1 MRRQRVELVVTGQV
15 VLRVVADGSVE
26 TAEAIGIGAGRVV
39 VAGTVADV
47 QHAAPA
53 SSIIRFPGSA
63 VVPGLHDFHL
73 HLVGM
78 ARQRREASLDG
89 LRGEELVAALAAA
102 AERLPPHAWLRGRG
116 WSEDALAGGTLWRL
130 NALLGHRP
138 ALLYSHDAH
147 SAWAS
152 PAALVRAGIG
162 AGSGDPA
169 GGRIERDGSGNP
181 TGVLRETAT
190 DLVEACAERLR
201 GAALDAALDEVL
213 AELAGWGV
221 TGATDAGDTAAENGT
236 GAHAALGDRASLLLG
251 ARSRLEG
258 RLRLAIGFPA
268 DAIGDAAALGLRTG
282 AVVDTE
288 ATTLRAGWAKAYADG
303 ALGSRTAALFE
314 PYSCEP
320 HDTGILRLQPDQ
332 LDRLIAQSR
341 ETGIGLAVH
350 AIGDRAAAAVLDA
363 EERANRLARVPGA
376 PPDRI
381 EHLQLLRPGDRR
393 RLARLGLTASMQ
405 PGHCAADRE
414 HVGRCWSDRAAL
426 AYPWRSLRG
435 AGARLAFGSDAPIET
450 ANPWAAIFAAAHRRW
465 PGDGTPDWQPHEAL
479 SPAEA
484 LGAYTIGPAT
494 AAERPDEGHLRPG
507 AVADLAV
514 LDADLATVLAGDERT
529 AAIRSVLTLVGGREM
544 HRS

>member
-1 MRRQRVELVVTGQV
+1 VAADGRVE
-15 VLRVVADGSVE
+15 A
-26 TAEAIGIGAGRVV
+26 AEAVGIGAGRVL
-39 VAGTVADV
+39 VAGTVAGV
-47 QHAAPA
+47 LEAAPA
-53 SSIIRFPGSA
+53 ARVLRFDGSA

-89 LRGEELVAALAAA
+89 LRGEELIAALAAA
-102 AERLPPHAWLRGRG
+102 AERLHPDAWLRGRG
-116 WSEDALAGGTLWRL
+116 WSEDALAGGTLQRL
-130 NALLGHRP
+130 NALLGRRP

-152 PAALVRAGIG
+152 PAALLRAGIG

-221 TGATDAGDTAAENGT
+221 TGATDAGDTAVENGT
-236 GAHAALGDRASLLLG
+236 GPYAALGDRASLLLG
-251 ARSRLEG
+251 ARSRLDG
-258 RLRLAIGFPA
+258 RLRLSIGFPA
-268 DAIGDAAALGLRTG
+268 DAIADAAAIGLRTG
-282 AVVDTE
+282 AAIGSDAE
-288 ATTLRAGWAKAYADG
+288 TLRAGWAKAYADG

-314 PYSCEP
+314 PYTCEP
-320 HDTGILRLQPDQ
+320 HDAGILRLEPGQ
-332 LDRLIAQSR
+332 LDRLIAAGR

-350 AIGDRAAAAVLDA
+350 AIGDRAVAAVLDA
-363 EERANRLARVPGA
+363 EHRAARLPRIAGA
-376 PPDRI
+376 PPDRV
-381 EHLQLLRPGDRR
+381 EHLQLLRPADRR

-405 PGHCAADRE
+405 PAHCAADRD
-414 HVGRCWSDRAAL
+414 HVERCWSDRAAL

-450 ANPWAAIFAAAHRRW
+450 ANPWTGIFAAAHRRW
-465 PGDGTPDWQPHEAL
+465 PGDGTPDWQAHEAL
-479 SPAEA
+479 SAAEA
-484 LGAYTIGPAT
+484 LAGYTSGPA
-494 AAERPDEGHLRPG
+494 AAAARPDEGHLRPG

-514 LDADLATVLAGDERT
+514 LDCGLATALAGDERT
-529 AAIRSVLTLVGGREM
+529 AAIRSVLTLVGGTES
-544 HRS
+544 HRA